1 MLSLLL
7 STSCLLDIS
16 TNIVRISL
24 LGFSFVAYFREQHC
38 LFPHC
43 LMTNIPTWRLKKY
56 WNPIR
61 EIHQKSGVPIR
72 EIREKSESRP
82 SAKLNPREIFE
93 FRGRRHPRNL
103 IPAKFNTIKVLQM
116 KMSSNIVVALL

>member
-24 LGFSFVAYFREQHC
+24 LGFSFVASFREQHC

-43 LMTNIPTWRLKKY
+43 LMTNIPTWRLKNTGVQSAQSTK
-56 WNPIR
+56 NP
-61 EIHQKSGVPIR
+61 VF
-72 EIREKSESRP
+72 P
-82 SAKLNPREIFE
+82 SAKSAKNLKVD
-93 FRGRRHPRNL
+93 HPRN
-103 IPAKFNTIKVLQM
+103 
-116 KMSSNIVVALL
+116 